1 MKLFFNPFFFFF
13 FDFKSM
19 SIKVAN
25 ERKFLNL
32 EKKYLKGNFKNLIKR
47 MKNTDK
53 EEINYLMHP
62 I

>member
-1 MKLFFNPFFFFF
+1 
-13 FDFKSM
+13 M